1 MCEWEGGFFL
11 FHLLIPSQYL
21 SMIRIFSAAPA
32 PSINFILNC
41 FSIIYF
47 PVSFIITSKCIYLSI
62 STFYG
67 TDLIPYQY
75 SHIFWSSHQFSICNT
90 AFIFLSQSISSLNL
104 DITFPAFFDW
114 FLFHSCSIISLW
126 MFIILGL
133 YTNLFFILENLW
145 IMSEIMRSLP
155 TALIMYF

>member
-32 PSINFILNC
+32 PSIIFILNC
-41 FSIIYF
+41 FSIIYY

-67 TDLIPYQY
+67 TDLVPYQY

-104 DITFPAFFDW
+104 GTTSPAFFD
-114 FLFHSCSIISLW
+114 LSPSRSNSIISW
-126 MFIILGL
+126 SMFTPPGL
-133 YTNLFFILENLW
+133 YMNLFFILESSW
-145 IMSEIMRSLP
+145 IMNEIMRFLP
-155 TALIMYF
+155 TAILMYF